1 MKEWKSIATDGYP
14 EIGKPLWYFFE
25 YVGVHFGQYYGGEE
39 IKIYNT
45 KTGKYHDYGYE
56 VHTFGGE
63 KGFLGDDVTHWMYF
77 EDGDEKPEKPNGY

>member
-25 YVGVHFGQYYGGEE
+25 YVGVHFGKYYGAD
-39 IKIYNT
+39 T
-45 KTGKYHDYGYE
+45 MKYEDDEGIEREYFIHY
-56 VHTFGGE
+56 FGGE
-63 KGFLGDDVTHWMYF
+63 KGFLGDDITHWMYF